1 MSDFVRSCFSLNY
14 CVSTICSDRALHHEE
29 ELRETEGRRQ
39 RRIHLLSAFLCCLP
53 SLLHVLLVL
62 AVINNVVKVTP
73 P

>member
-1 MSDFVRSCFSLNY
+1 MNTQQSSKRV
-14 CVSTICSDRALHHEE
+14 HESNHTTQ
-29 ELRETEGRRQ
+29 LTQ
-39 RRIHLLSAFLCCLP
+39 HIWIHLLSAFLCCLP